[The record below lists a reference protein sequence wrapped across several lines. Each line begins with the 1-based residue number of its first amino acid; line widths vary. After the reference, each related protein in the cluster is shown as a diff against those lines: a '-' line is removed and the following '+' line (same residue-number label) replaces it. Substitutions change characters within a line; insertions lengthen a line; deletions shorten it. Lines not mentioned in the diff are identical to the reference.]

1 MNSLFSWARAEDDD
15 ERPTESKMGWWADS
29 FSEEGDKFGSRLWL
43 LMRSS
48 LTTETLALAEEY
60 AQEALQWMIED
71 NIASEVIA
79 KAELD
84 GIDRL
89 NLLIEI
95 VRPNQKTLTAR
106 FVDVWSKL

>member
-1 MNSLFSWARAEDDD
+1 
-15 ERPTESKMGWWADS
+15 
-29 FSEEGDKFGSRLWL
+29 
-43 LMRSS
+43 
-48 LTTETLALAEEY
+48 
-60 AQEALQWMIED
+60 MIED

-95 VRPNQKTLTAR
+95 VRPNQKTLTSR